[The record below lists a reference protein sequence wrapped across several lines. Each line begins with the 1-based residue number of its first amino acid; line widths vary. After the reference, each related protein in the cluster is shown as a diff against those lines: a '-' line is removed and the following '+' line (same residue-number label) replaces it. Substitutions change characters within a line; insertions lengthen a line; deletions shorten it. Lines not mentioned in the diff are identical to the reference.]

1 MFDDRK
7 SPYYIVFR
15 SKRYSSRYGDIFHI
29 SLFSLPYE
37 KPETIVGWFKIQPDV
52 PTNSMRRLI
61 LENAESIIVSRNV
74 VMSEVPIFITWNGEK
89 FSDDKT
95 VFGRMV

>member
-15 SKRYSSRYGDIFHI
+15 SKRYSSKYGDIFHI

-37 KPETIVGWFKIQPDV
+37 KPETIAGWFKLQPDV

-61 LENAESIIVSRNV
+61 LENAEGIIASRNV
-74 VMSEVPIFITWNGEK
+74 VTSEVPIFIARNDT
-89 FSDDKT
+89 KT
-95 VFGRMV
+95 VFGRMI